1 MVLQRNAAAA
11 EHASRFTTVLCS
23 LRVAETVAAV
33 AAAAAAA
40 AAADLGS
47 HLYRLETAAL
57 GGITVKR
64 TQTSFALYA
73 VSNLSES

>member
-23 LRVAETVAAV
+23 LRVAETAAAV
-33 AAAAAAA
+33 AAAAAAG
-40 AAADLGS
+40 LGS